1 MLGNAQFYNRSI
13 RKIVVAFGTIFNDIQ
28 LQRYTKDGLTK
39 KEIFR
44 VPLSYGAKER
54 YITAITSDPTLVRTI
69 GVNVPRMSFELT
81 GMAYDP
87 SRKQQSLL
95 QNFAQNATGGLNA
108 QYVPVPYD
116 FNFSMTIYVRNTE
129 DGTQIVEQILPFF
142 KPDFTVTVDMI
153 AEMDQKY
160 DMPIILN
167 SVNTTTEYEGSMDDG
182 TTRLITWDLDF
193 TVKSFL
199 WPAIKQPNGLIG
211 ALNTT
216 TGLYGR
222 ANTNILIDT
231 QDRNAQQLT
240 VDYAN
245 GSNYFT
251 TNETIRVN
259 RERTNEITGKVIYF
273 SNSNNGILIVG
284 DLSQLL
290 QANDVVVGD
299 YTNATYN
306 VTSILIS
313 PLKGV
318 AIVTQSVPQNAEPDD
333 EFGFSTTITDF
344 PNTLL

>member
-54 YITAITSDPTLVRTI
+54 YITAITSDPTQARTI

-167 SVNTTTEYEGSMDDG
+167 SVNTTTEYEGSMEDG

-199 WPAIKQPNGLIG
+199 WPAVKQPNGMIG
-211 ALNTT
+211 ALNTA

-231 QDRNAQQLT
+231 QDRNAQQVT

-251 TNETIRVN
+251 TGETIRVN